1 MMKDRT
7 RRRWYYFFGTLIV
20 WAVEA
25 FGLIILVDFI
35 PGPSINSFET
45 ALAAAVVFGSL
56 NAIFWPILSR
66 LKFPFLVYKLAS
78 VRYYQTGW

>member
-1 MMKDRT
+1 
-7 RRRWYYFFGTLIV
+7 LIV

-35 PGPSINSFET
+35 PGPSVNSFET

-66 LKFPFLVYKLAS
+66 FTFPFFSSIPLAS
-78 VRYYQTGW
+78 VRYYQTGWGSG